1 MLQSANN
8 EEGEAEKHRAP
19 ILMIYVGLQS
29 VGQRAQGPL
38 KDVNLQANFM
48 KVSLTPPVVTL
59 ILSEHKA
66 TEKSVNKDQEGNHSC
81 LEELL
86 VSLSQQSS

>member
-1 MLQSANN
+1 
-8 EEGEAEKHRAP
+8 
-19 ILMIYVGLQS
+19 
-29 VGQRAQGPL
+29 
-38 KDVNLQANFM
+38 M

-81 LEELL
+81 LEGCSFHYHTKAAETTTPLL
-86 VSLSQQSS
+86 LT